1 MNHLIKLVIVLFS
14 LMFVISAQAENDGAV
29 KEVTIIEGE
38 STEDSQKEK
47 EAAKTVEEEEEEEP
61 DCD

>member
-1 MNHLIKLVIVLFS
+1 MNRLIQLVIVVFS
-14 LMFVISAQAENDGAV
+14 LMFVMSAQAENDEPV

-38 STEDSQKEK
+38 TTDDSKKE
-47 EAAKTVEEEEEEEP
+47 EGAETGEEEEEEP